1 MVVVVFRIHV
11 NPESNPEELGTV
23 FHRMVALFGEMPGC
37 ISVKDYSAQD
47 GEMLVLAEFDSLDAV
62 DAWKAHPEHALAQ
75 QRGQE
80 FFADYRIQICNL
92 VRTNESAK
100 TLY

>member
-23 FHRMVALFGEMPGC
+23 FHRMVALFGEM
-37 ISVKDYSAQD
+37 
-47 GEMLVLAEFDSLDAV
+47 LVLAEFDSLDAV

-75 QRGQE
+75 QRGQG

>member
-23 FHRMVALFGEMPGC
+23 FHRMVALF
-37 ISVKDYSAQD
+37 

>member
-1 MVVVVFRIHV
+1 M
-11 NPESNPEELGTV
+11 
-23 FHRMVALFGEMPGC
+23 
-37 ISVKDYSAQD
+37 
-47 GEMLVLAEFDSLDAV
+47 LAEFDSLDAV

-100 TLY
+100 ILY

>member
-1 MVVVVFRIHV
+1 
-11 NPESNPEELGTV
+11 
-23 FHRMVALFGEMPGC
+23 
-37 ISVKDYSAQD
+37 
-47 GEMLVLAEFDSLDAV
+47 VLAEFDSLDAV

-100 TLY
+100 TLYWQTKSLEFRVGLDERVALVPSTKE